1 MAIISFRCSIFVE
14 SSVEQKNTL
23 PKPSNLMK
31 IKFLLLAMLSA
42 FLFALPTAKSQVT
55 SDTTLL
61 RIETNDGNSYIG
73 TIVSQDA
80 DAVQFKT
87 ELLGIIN
94 IQKAVITTMEPIKQS
109 EMRGQ
114 TYWYENAY
122 ATTRYFFN
130 TNGYSRQ
137 KGEGYYQNTW
147 VAINGV
153 NVGLTNNLSIGVGM
167 VPTFLFAL
175 GESVET
181 PVWLTPKLTIPIKK
195 DKVNLGIGALHA
207 FLVGGGD
214 NNNGSAGILYGTAT
228 FGPKNHNISMGLGWG
243 YASGNGM
250 SDRPT
255 ISISYLKR
263 KSPKW
268 AFVTENYYIAVDDD
282 AVVILS
288 AGARYIGRKLSIDF
302 GGFTTIM
309 TDNQDVI
316 PILPWLSLAVPFK
329 IKSK

>member
-1 MAIISFRCSIFVE
+1 
-14 SSVEQKNTL
+14 
-23 PKPSNLMK
+23 MK
-31 IKFLLLAMLSA
+31 TFKRLFPFLLTLLM
-42 FLFALPTAKSQVT
+42 ALPNAKSQET
-55 SDTTLL
+55 SDTTLV
-61 RIETNDGNSYIG
+61 RIETTDGNSYIG

-87 ELLGIIN
+87 ESLGVITLR
-94 IQKAVITTMEPIKQS
+94 KTAITTMEPVKLS

-114 TYWYENAY
+114 AYWYENAY

-130 TNGYSRQ
+130 TNGYGLP

-147 VAINGV
+147 VAVNGV

-167 VPTFLFAL
+167 VPIFLFAL

-181 PVWLTPKLTIPIKK
+181 PIWLTPKLTIPIKK
-195 DKVNLGIGALHA
+195 DKVNLGIGVLHA
-207 FLVGGGD
+207 FLVGGGSG
-214 NNNGSAGILYGTAT
+214 NNGSGGILYGTAT
-228 FGPKNHNISMGLGWG
+228 FGPKDHNISMGLGWG

-268 AFVTENYYIAVDDD
+268 AFVTENYYIAVGDE
-282 AVVILS
+282 AVIVLS
-288 AGARYIGRKLSIDF
+288 GGARFIGKKLSIDF
-302 GGFTTIM
+302 GGFTTLM
-309 TDNQDVI
+309 TEDQDII
-316 PILPWLSLAVPFK
+316 PVLPWLSLAVPFK
-329 IKSK
+329 LKRK

>member
-1 MAIISFRCSIFVE
+1 
-14 SSVEQKNTL
+14 
-23 PKPSNLMK
+23 MK
-31 IKFLLLAMLSA
+31 IKFLLWITLSTFIFAM
-42 FLFALPTAKSQVT
+42 PTVMAQES

-61 RIETNDGNSYIG
+61 RIETTDGNNYIG

-80 DAVQFKT
+80 DAIQFKT
-87 ELLGIIN
+87 ESLGIITLR
-94 IQKAVITTMEPIKQS
+94 KAAITTMEPVKLS

-114 TYWYENAY
+114 AYWYENAY

-130 TNGYSRQ
+130 TNGYGLR

-147 VAINGV
+147 VAVNGV
-153 NVGLTNNLSIGVGM
+153 NVGLTNNLSIGVGT
-167 VPTFLFAL
+167 VPIFLFAL

-181 PVWLTPKLTIPIKK
+181 PIWLTPKLTIPIKK

-207 FLVGGGD
+207 FLVGGGND
-214 NNNGSAGILYGTAT
+214 NNGSGGILYGTAT
-228 FGPKNHNISMGLGWG
+228 FGPKDHNISMGLGWG

-263 KSPKW
+263 KNPKW
-268 AFVTENYYIAVDDD
+268 AFLTENYFIAVEDE
-282 AVVILS
+282 AAIILS
-288 AGARYIGRKLSIDF
+288 AGARYIGKKLSIDF
-302 GGFTTIM
+302 GGFTTLM
-309 TDNQDVI
+309 TENQDAV

-329 IKSK
+329 IKAK